1 MLPMVVARVL
11 HILSCVSNPSLAILA
26 ANACKP
32 QDLPQL
38 LGKIKQCMDSCIP
51 QRMQPKIIL
60 RPELRD
66 NYLLGLMKLSN
77 EQLVPQIINQ
87 YGNDEYGNH

>member
-11 HILSCVSNPSLAILA
+11 HILSCVSNPSPVILGGERLQT
-26 ANACKP
+26 

-38 LGKIKQCMDSCIP
+38 LEKIKQCMDSCIP

-66 NYLLGLMKLSN
+66 NYLLGLMKLSI
-77 EQLVPQIINQ
+77 EQLVPQIMNQ
-87 YGNDEYGNH
+87 YGNDKYGNH